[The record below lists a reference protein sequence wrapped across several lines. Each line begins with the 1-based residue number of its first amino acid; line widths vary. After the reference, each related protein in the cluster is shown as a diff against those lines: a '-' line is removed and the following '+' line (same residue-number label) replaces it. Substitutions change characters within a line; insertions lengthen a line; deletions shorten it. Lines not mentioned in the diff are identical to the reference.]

1 MRGLAEYAMSGRRQ
15 AILVAVLFGLIPIPL
30 LYALSG
36 AVVALVVLRRGLHEG
51 LVVLLWALL
60 SAGLQWVIGSR
71 GPVIVLVSVAALAV
85 LLRHTQSWQ
94 KVLLAATGL
103 SLVLQLSLP
112 LQAGYLAEF
121 EVLIEQAINER
132 IEAGQPLQVPE
143 VTPEGTVMVN
153 ATPEAVVT
161 LLVGFYGLAH
171 MLLFIASLM
180 VARAA
185 QARLYNPG
193 GFRQE
198 CHNLRMH
205 PTVMAALFGLV
216 VAGAL
221 GVSPLAEVLSL
232 LYVIPILV
240 GLAVIH
246 AVVAKLKLG
255 RVWLFIT
262 YVGLVLVSPII
273 VLLGFADS
281 IFDFRSRVKNTDLN
295 KE

>member
-1 MRGLAEYAMSGRRQ
+1 
-15 AILVAVLFGLIPIPL
+15 
-30 LYALSG
+30 
-36 AVVALVVLRRGLHEG
+36 LHEG

-60 SAGLQWVIGSR
+60 SAGLQWVTGSR
-71 GPVIVLVSVAALAV
+71 GPVIVLISVAALAV
-85 LLRHTQSWQ
+85 LLRNTQSWQ

-103 SLVLQLSLP
+103 GLVLQLSLP
-112 LQAGYLAEF
+112 MQAGYLAEF
-121 EVLIEQAINER
+121 ETLIEQAINER

-143 VTPEGTVMVN
+143 VTPDGTVMVN
-153 ATPEAVVT
+153 ATPEDVVT
-161 LLVGFYGLAH
+161 LLISFYGAAH
-171 MLLFIASLM
+171 MLLFIGSLM

-198 CHNLRMH
+198 FHNLRMD
-205 PTVMAALFGLV
+205 PLVMAVVFGLV

-221 GVSPLAEVLSL
+221 GVSPLAGMLSL
-232 LYVIPILV
+232 LCVIPILA

-255 RVWLFIT
+255 GIWLFIT
-262 YVGLVLVSPII
+262 YLGLVLMPPII

-281 IFDFRSRVKNTDLN
+281 IFDFRSRVKNNSDLN
-295 KE
+295 KD